1 MERSLTCLRCG
12 DEMVALG
19 TREFQLGR
27 ETIFFDSH
35 LWEGAMELEIFGCPS
50 CGKIE
55 FFSEKAR
62 EWAAEYECPVCHA
75 RYPRDAERCPKCL
88 PNGRSER
95 YEHMNVRS
103 APTVGNGY
111 IEKGR

>member
-12 DEMVALG
+12 AEMVAPG

-55 FFSEKAR
+55 FFSEKTR

-75 RYPRDAERCPKCL
+75 RYPRDAECCPKCFTK
-88 PNGRSER
+88 REQR
-95 YEHMNVRS
+95 EV
-103 APTVGNGY
+103 
-111 IEKGR
+111 